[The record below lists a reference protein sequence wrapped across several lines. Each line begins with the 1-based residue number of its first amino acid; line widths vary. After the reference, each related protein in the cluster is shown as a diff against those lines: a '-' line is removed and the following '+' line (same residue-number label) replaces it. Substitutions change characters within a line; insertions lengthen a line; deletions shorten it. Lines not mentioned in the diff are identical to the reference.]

1 MATTEDRGECW
12 SLRRAPAVG
21 DAAGGGDRRLRWP
34 AEEKGSPPGRGGGSP
49 PGSGGGSPPEN
60 GGAASPPAAGAAGAG
75 RQKAGE
81 GVPLN
86 GWRLKFA
93 MYAFQAAQAAGVRSP
108 LDQALTSRAPVEL
121 KPGQGVPKRL
131 K

>member
-1 MATTEDRGECW
+1 MAAATTEDRGEWW

-21 DAAGGGDRRLRWP
+21 DVAGGGDRRLRGP
-34 AEEKGSPPGRGGGSP
+34 AEGKSGPPE
-49 PGSGGGSPPEN
+49 SGGGSPPEI
-60 GGAASPPAAGAAGAG
+60 GGAASPRAAGAEGAW

-81 GVPLN
+81 GVPLY
-86 GWRLKFA
+86 GWRWKFA

-108 LDQALTSRAPVEL
+108 LDQALTSRAPVES